1 MGCIWILRKTSRVAI
16 FCLVIAAGV
25 HGQLAAPAAAPPDTQ
40 GMPSVVHLSIK
51 GSGRLLP
58 LAVLDFSREGT
69 EPELEQR
76 AKMVSTF
83 LGDDLRNG
91 GRFEVLRDSLQVDST
106 GWAPV
111 LDRWSA
117 AGARALLRGAMRQK
131 EGRTELFATLYRL
144 PDQRVLIAKG
154 YPVDQGQALEAAH
167 RLSNDIVYALTGQE
181 GIAFTQIAFV
191 SQRRGD
197 KEIYVMGYDGYD
209 PRPVT
214 NDRSIN
220 YSPDWSPD
228 GRQVVYSS
236 MRNGRWE
243 LFIADLVAGVKTPIR
258 TSSTSNAAPT
268 WSPDGRRVLFAMH
281 TEGNTDLYTV
291 TVPGWQLQRI
301 TDHPEVDTE
310 PAWSPD
316 GRQIAFTSDRA
327 GSPQVYLMNADGSD
341 VRRLTWEPDAYE
353 GAPAWSPDG
362 KRIAFLR
369 RGFDLFDIYVV
380 EVEGGTPVR
389 MTSGGSSENPCW
401 SPDGLQLAF
410 SSNRTGNYEI
420 YAMGWD
426 GSNLRRLTYGG
437 ENILPDWSPVSIG
450 NR

>member
-1 MGCIWILRKTSRVAI
+1 MAM
-16 FCLVIAAGV
+16 FCLALVAGA
-25 HGQLAAPAAAPPDTQ
+25 QAQQPAAPAAAPADTQ
-40 GMPSVVHLSIK
+40 GLPSVVHLSIK

-58 LAVLDFSREGT
+58 LAMLDFTREGGDA
-69 EPELEQR
+69 ELEQR
-76 AKMVSTF
+76 TKMVGTF
-83 LGDDLRNG
+83 LGDDLRNC

-106 GWAPV
+106 GFGPV
-111 LDRWSA
+111 LDRWSS
-117 AGARALLRGAMRQK
+117 AGARALLRGAMRQR

-167 RLSNDIVYALTGQE
+167 RLSNDIVYALTGQQ

-191 SQRRGD
+191 SKRQGD
-197 KEIYVMGYDGYD
+197 KEIYRMGYDGYD

-214 NDRSIN
+214 NDRAIN

-228 GRQVVYSS
+228 GRQIVYSS
-236 MRNGRWE
+236 MRNNGWQ

-258 TSSTSNAAPT
+258 TPSSSNTAPT
-268 WSPDGRRVLFAMH
+268 WSPDGRRVLFAMSG
-281 TEGNTDLYTV
+281 EVSTDLYTV
-291 TVPGWQLQRI
+291 TVPGWQLQRL
-301 TDHPEVDTE
+301 TDHPEADSE

-316 GRQIAFTSDRA
+316 GRQVAFTSDRA
-327 GSPQVYLMNADGSD
+327 GLQQVYLMNADGSD
-341 VRRLTWEPDAYE
+341 VRRLTWEPDACE
-353 GAPAWSPDG
+353 GSPAWSPDG
-362 KRIAFLR
+362 KRLAFVR
-369 RGFDLFDIYVV
+369 RGFDGFDVHV
-380 EVEGGTPVR
+380 MELEGGSPVR
-389 MTSGGSSENPCW
+389 LTSGGSNEAPAW

-410 SSNRTGNYEI
+410 SSNRTGNSEI

-437 ENILPDWSPVSIG
+437 ENEMPAWSPISVG

>member
-1 MGCIWILRKTSRVAI
+1 MA
-16 FCLVIAAGV
+16 
-25 HGQLAAPAAAPPDTQ
+25 LAFGAYAQPPPATAPADTQ
-40 GMPSVVHLSIK
+40 GLPPVVHLSIK

-58 LAVLDFSREGT
+58 LAVLDFSREGAD
-69 EPELEQR
+69 PELEQR
-76 AKMVSTF
+76 SKMVSTF
-83 LGDDLRNG
+83 LGDDLRNC
-91 GRFEVLRDSLQVDST
+91 GRFEVLRDSLQADST

-111 LDRWSA
+111 LERWGA
-117 AGARALLRGAMRQK
+117 AGARALLRGAMRQR

-154 YPVDQGQALEAAH
+154 YRVDQGQALEAAH
-167 RLSNDIVYALTGQE
+167 RLSNDIVYALTGQQ
-181 GIAFTQIAFV
+181 GISFTQIAFV

-228 GRQVVYSS
+228 GRQLVYSS

-243 LFIADLVAGVKTPIR
+243 LFSADLVAGVKTPIR
-258 TSSTSNAAPT
+258 TPSAVNMAPA
-268 WSPDGRRVLFAMH
+268 WCPDGRRVLFSMNG
-281 TEGNTDLYTV
+281 EGSAADLYTV
-291 TVPGWQLQRI
+291 TVPGWQLQRL

-310 PAWSPD
+310 PSWSPD
-316 GRQIAFTSDRA
+316 GRQMAFTSDRT
-327 GSPQVYLMNADGSD
+327 GYPQVYLMNADGSD

-353 GAPAWSPDG
+353 GSPSWSPDG
-362 KRIAFLR
+362 KRLAFVR
-369 RGFDLFDIYVV
+369 RGFDGFDVYVV

-410 SSNRTGNYEI
+410 SSNRTGSYEI

-437 ENILPDWSPVSIG
+437 GNEMPTWSPVPAG

>member
-1 MGCIWILRKTSRVAI
+1 MASGAQ
-16 FCLVIAAGV
+16 AQPQAP
-25 HGQLAAPAAAPPDTQ
+25 PAAAPADTQ
-40 GMPSVVHLSIK
+40 GLPPVVHLSIK

-58 LAVLDFSREGT
+58 LAVQDFGREGAD
-69 EPELEQR
+69 PELDQR
-76 AKMVSTF
+76 IKMVSTF
-83 LGDDLRNG
+83 LGDDLRNC
-91 GRFEVLRDSLQVDST
+91 GRFEVLRDTLQVDSA
-106 GWAPV
+106 GVGPV
-111 LDRWSA
+111 LERWSA
-117 AGARALLRGAMRQK
+117 AGARALLRGAMRQR

-154 YPVDQGQALEAAH
+154 YPVEPGQALEAAH
-167 RLSNDIVYALTGQE
+167 RLSNDVVYALTGQQ

-214 NDRSIN
+214 NDRVIN

-228 GRQVVYSS
+228 GRQLVYSS

-243 LFIADLVAGVKTPIR
+243 LLAADLVAGVKTPIR
-258 TSSTSNAAPT
+258 TPSAMNSAPT
-268 WSPDGRRVLFAMH
+268 WSPDGRRILFAMSG
-281 TEGNTDLYTV
+281 EVSMDLYTV
-291 TVPGWQLQRI
+291 SVPGWQLQRL

-316 GRQIAFTSDRA
+316 GRQVAFTSDRT
-327 GSPQVYLMNADGSD
+327 GYPQVYLMNADGSD

-353 GAPAWSPDG
+353 GSPAWSPDG
-362 KRIAFLR
+362 KRLAFVR

-389 MTSGGSSENPCW
+389 LTSGGSSENPSW

-437 ENILPDWSPVSIG
+437 DNAMPAWSPVSAG